1 MGRNARWL
9 NHTVVHLCYSPWNRA
24 AKQPDCRCQVSEYVR
39 LADKLRPKRPAALL
53 PREKIVCFMHV
64 FLHFGHYTKSRDSS
78 VFRAQR
84 TRREEDQW
92 RKAIRGVS
100 PALARTAGA
109 RFQA

>member
-53 PREKIVCFMHV
+53 PREKNSMFYACV
-64 FLHFGHYTKSRDSS
+64 FALWILYWEQGFECVSC
-78 VFRAQR
+78 AANQA
-84 TRREEDQW
+84 RR
-92 RKAIRGVS
+92 AIRGVS
-100 PALARTAGA
+100 PALVRTAGA